1 MGSIRTNLK
10 IGLTPWMNENWSDP
24 LDDPLDGVRLVK
36 DLRVFLLAV
45 LFVVA
50 INWLCYNAITSPTSS
65 GEEKKW
71 AMSILSASAGGLM
84 GYLVRK

>member
-1 MGSIRTNLK
+1 VSVIDLNNPPPNYRYKVSVDRNE
-10 IGLTPWMNENWSDP
+10 TPAER
-24 LDDPLDGVRLVK
+24 GVRLVK
-36 DLRVFLLAV
+36 DLVVFLLAV

-50 INWLCYNAITSPTSS
+50 INWLCYNAITSPTAS

-71 AMSILSASAGGLM
+71 AMSILSASAGGLV